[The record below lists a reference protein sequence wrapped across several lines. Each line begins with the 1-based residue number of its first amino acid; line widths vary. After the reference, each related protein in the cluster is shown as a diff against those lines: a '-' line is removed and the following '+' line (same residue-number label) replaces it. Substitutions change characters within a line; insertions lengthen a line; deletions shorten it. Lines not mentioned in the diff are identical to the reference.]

1 MNPALIAAALTLA
14 GVGVSLIIIWI
25 ARHAP

>member
-1 MNPALIAAALTLA
+1 MNPVLLAVAITLA

-25 ARHAP
+25 VRHAA